1 MSDLGIER
9 ATPLTAALA
18 LGDDRR
24 LLSDAGRLLAPLWRW
39 TSTLLIALLL
49 PAALVAVWSLAVR
62 WEVLAPQILPAPSL
76 VWQTLVDLVA
86 SGQLFSELAVSLG
99 RVAAGVLAG
108 GLLGLGFGIA
118 FGVSRRFE
126 AYVSPTVRAIFLVP
140 SLGWLPF
147 FMLIFGIGETLKIVL
162 IAKTCFLPPMVNAF
176 DAIRALP
183 DKYRDVARVL
193 ELDRRAT
200 LRYVVLPAVLPA
212 VRHRLPPRA
221 QQGLEG
227 ADPGGD
233 DLVRRRHRLSD
244 DVGPQVV
251 PARCGVRHHGG
262 DRPGRLG
269 ARPRP
274 VQAAAAGHRLVLP
287 QRRVRVN
294 HETLGNRPIALRAGA
309 ALVLPRGAG
318 RPVGGAQR
326 GRRDQ

>member
-24 LLSDAGRLLAPLWRW
+24 LLSDAGRLLAPLWRRA
-39 TSTLLIALLL
+39 STLLIALLL

-62 WEVLAPQILPAPSL
+62 WEVLAPQILPAPGL
-76 VWQTLVDLVA
+76 VWQTLVDLVV

-99 RVAAGVLAG
+99 RVAAGVVAG

-118 FGVSRRFE
+118 FGVSPRFE

-193 ELDRRAT
+193 ELDHRAT

-212 VRHRLPPRA
+212 VATGFRLA
-221 QQGLEG
+221 LSKGWKALI
-227 ADPGGD
+227 
-233 DLVRRRHRLSD
+233 LVEMISS
-244 DVGPQVV
+244 
-251 PARCGVRHHGG
+251 
-262 DRPGRLG
+262 
-269 ARPRP
+269 
-274 VQAAAAGHRLVLP
+274 AAGIGYLMMWGRKSFQLDVVFATMVVIGLVGWALDHGLFKLQ
-287 QRRVRVN
+287 QRATGWSF
-294 HETLGNRPIALRAGA
+294 HSAE
-309 ALVLPRGAG
+309 
-318 RPVGGAQR
+318 
-326 GRRDQ
+326 